1 MKIHL
6 TSLFQRL
13 FRTDE
18 TISIKRTDPVYG
30 FFLTECPYETTK
42 DPSGNLIIRK
52 EKEELIRLKE
62 HIGRVISVGNNSYS
76 YFVNEYRQ
84 NSPVRD
90 SYGNII
96 LNDEIVNTMH
106 K

>member
-30 FFLTECPYETTK
+30 FFLNECPYETTK
-42 DPSGNLIIRK
+42 DPRGNLIIRK

-76 YFVNEYRQ
+76 YFINEYRQ